1 MGYFSEK
8 TKERDELIIEA
19 VKQYEGLVT
28 SKEIAELTGISRS
41 VVKSNMSRIMKEN
54 PNIKAIPK
62 KGYIYSEK
70 KSKKSEMKNLE
81 GYSDPTAGK
90 AIANAMMSKN
100 EVNQIP
106 GEIWVRETGSY
117 SKNNTELALVI
128 GASKGVINYI
138 PVKDFF
144 TEKEYYFEEHCTNF
158 LLPSGTKVYVDYYQ
172 VRVSGQN
179 SFERGKYE
187 CLLDPDIYQEIL
199 DRISERFNI
208 SRPKEIIKEVPVY
221 EVKEVPV
228 EITQDSAID
237 FLVKNGW
244 LDEYKNKLVDNV
256 KKTVESNSEKLYSAY
271 KAKAEAWESAF
282 RLMCGKEQ

>member
-1 MGYFSEK
+1 MGHFS

-41 VVKSNMSRIMKEN
+41 VVKNNMSRIMKEN

-62 KGYIYSEK
+62 KGYYYSVD
-70 KSKKSEMKNLE
+70 KSKKSEMKNSE
-81 GYSDPTAGK
+81 GYFDPTAGK

-208 SRPKEIIKEVPVY
+208 SRPKEIVKEIPVY
-221 EVKEVPV
+221 ETKEVPV
-228 EITQDSAID
+228 EITQEKAID

-244 LDEYKNKLVDNV
+244 LDDYKNKLVANV
-256 KKTVESNSEKLYSAY
+256 KKATENNGEKLYSAY

-282 RLMCGKEQ
+282 RLMCGKELE